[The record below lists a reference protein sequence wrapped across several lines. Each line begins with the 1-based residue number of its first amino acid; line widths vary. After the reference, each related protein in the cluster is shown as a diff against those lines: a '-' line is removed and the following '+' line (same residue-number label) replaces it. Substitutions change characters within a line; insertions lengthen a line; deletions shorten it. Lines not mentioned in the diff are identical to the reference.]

1 MRLVNILALT
11 QAKLVNEPFVNSFE
25 NIVFDAK
32 KIKRGDLFIA
42 FVEEDIEDAIL
53 NGAYGVVF
61 DKPTQISD
69 SEIAWIKVQNI
80 EEAIKK
86 LLRFRLIEKK
96 INIYQCDEVTI
107 RLAQQIVT
115 QNNLVVLDSNV
126 KDIFLSLWGIEA
138 DTTILFTPSLTDET
152 LFTDVKLLPS
162 DTTNHIEV
170 KEKTLFETSFIYD
183 NKFYERQLL
192 SPFFIPYLE
201 KLLSLFTSL
210 DINFRLKKFTPIKH
224 FEAVFVNKNLQVKDF
239 GSTDKVVIF
248 ESDKKLISS
257 QIDFLKNNASWANII
272 YLIDIKDEDEVLNT
286 LKNTNFHFAL
296 VFGYDKYI
304 LNEQQKYT
312 QQVLF

>member
-11 QAKLVNEPFVNSFE
+11 QAKLVNEPFVSSFE
-25 NIVFDAK
+25 NIIFDAK

-69 SEIAWIKVQNI
+69 SEIAWIKVQNL

-86 LLRFRLIEKK
+86 LLRFRLIEKQ
-96 INIYQCDEVTI
+96 INIYKCDEVTI

-115 QNNLVVLDSNV
+115 QNNFIVLDSNV
-126 KDIFLSLWGIEA
+126 KDIFLSLWNIDA
-138 DTTILFTPSLTDET
+138 DTTILFTTSLTDET
-152 LFTDVKLLPS
+152 LFTDVKSLPN
-162 DTTNHIEV
+162 DITNHIEI

-201 KLLSLFTSL
+201 KLLSLFKKL
-210 DINFRLKKFTPIKH
+210 KINFRLKKFIPIKH
-224 FEAVFVNKNLQVKDF
+224 FEAVFVNQNLQVKDF
-239 GSTDKVVIF
+239 GTTDKVVIF
-248 ESDKKLISS
+248 ESDKNLLKS
-257 QIDFLKNNASWANII
+257 QIDFLKTNASWASIIDLTNIQNKNEI
-272 YLIDIKDEDEVLNT
+272 IDT

-296 VFGYDKYI
+296 VFGYDKSI
-304 LNEQQKYT
+304 LNYKQTYNQQT
-312 QQVLF
+312 LF

>member
-11 QAKLVNEPFVNSFE
+11 QAKLVNEPFVSSFE

-69 SEIAWIKVQNI
+69 SEIAWIKVQNL

-86 LLRFRLIEKK
+86 LLRFRLIEKQ
-96 INIYQCDEVTI
+96 INTYQCDEVTI
-107 RLAQQIVT
+107 RLAKQIVT
-115 QNNLVVLDSNV
+115 QNSLIVLDSDV
-126 KDIFLSLWGIEA
+126 KDIFLPLWGVDA
-138 DTTILFTPSLTDET
+138 DTTILFTPSLTDKS
-152 LFTDVKLLPS
+152 LFTDIKSLPNEII
-162 DTTNHIEV
+162 NHIEI
-170 KEKTLFETSFIYD
+170 KEKTLFETSFVYD
-183 NKFYERQLL
+183 NKFYERQLI

-201 KLLSLFTSL
+201 KLLSLFKKL

-239 GSTDKVVIF
+239 GSTDKVIIF
-248 ESDKKLISS
+248 ESDKNLIKS
-257 QIDFLKNNASWANII
+257 QIDFLQKNASWASII
-272 YLIDIKDEDEVLNT
+272 DLTDIQNEGEIINT

-296 VFGYDKYI
+296 IFGYNKSI
-304 LNEQQKYT
+304 LNYKQTYNQQS
-312 QQVLF
+312 LF